1 MPTTCIT
8 VDSSPK
14 SGDLS
19 SFICLKVTK
28 QDRVCVCVCVYTHI
42 YYLKLRPV
50 VAAMQQINQTVL
62 GEYPLYFFLPSV
74 KFISNYNVHLFFL
87 YLFIYLA
94 GAGLNYVMQDL

>member
-28 QDRVCVCVCVYTHI
+28 QDRVCVCVCVYTHL

-50 VAAMQQINQTVL
+50 FGMQQSNQTVL

-74 KFISNYNVHLFFL
+74 EFISNYNVHLFF
-87 YLFIYLA
+87 YIY
-94 GAGLNYVMQDL
+94 